1 MRGSNKMKQLAIILA
16 VFLVAAFIFWAWPKS
31 HALTISEYFVG
42 HYRGFGIPGF
52 ENPVFGKRY
61 YLITINFPG
70 EGNLKVKYRGPGYN
84 DFKRFYPDG
93 TLAEEGQCLVE
104 HCDSPEPEPDYHNLL
119 WSKCYKP
126 DGTLCSEVTNGIGT
140 QVYWSPDGVK
150 TWELELV
157 DFKRVRHSMWYPN
170 GQLSIIHDYT
180 DDLVDGP
187 FISYYPSGAKKT
199 EGAYSRGDRVGKWK
213 RYNEDGS
220 ISKIEDYNLP
230 P

>member
-1 MRGSNKMKQLAIILA
+1 MKQLAIILA

-31 HALTISEYFVG
+31 HTLTVSEYFVG

-61 YLITINFPG
+61 YLVTITFPG
-70 EGNLKVKYRGPGYN
+70 EGYSKVGYRRPGYN
-84 DFKRFYPDG
+84 DFKRFYPNG

-104 HCDSPEPEPDYHNLL
+104 LYDYPPEPVPDQSDVL
-119 WSKCYKP
+119 WTKCYKP
-126 DGTLCSEVTNGIGT
+126 DGTLCSEVKNGTGT
-140 QVYWSPDGVK
+140 QIYWNSDGVK
-150 TWELELV
+150 TWELKLA
-157 DFKRVRHSMWYPN
+157 DFKRIRHSMWHPN
-170 GQLSIIHDYT
+170 GQLWGVQDYV

-199 EGAYSRGDRVGKWK
+199 EGAYSKGDRVGKWI

-220 ISKIEDYNLP
+220 VSEIEDYTISP
-230 P
+230 